1 VNNHFACG
9 GMIRATGTPLAQTV
23 LILNL
28 GTGIDSVSSAS
39 APSSVYKMG
48 EAAASPI
55 ASGGGLEVAN
65 GTVLFTNNIC
75 QLETSASRQREYTSV
90 LISTPDAL
98 VFSNNVCTLDTS
110 AQSAITDVLLVGHT
124 VNVVSNRL
132 QEPLNRV
139 YFSGITSGFL
149 NVTGQN
155 ISTNCLI
162 VLGTYQAN
170 NNNLTLVSPTSGE
183 VCARRWKDVGSNL
196 NL

>member
-1 VNNHFACG
+1 
-9 GMIRATGTPLAQTV
+9 M
-23 LILNL
+23 
-28 GTGIDSVSSAS
+28 
-39 APSSVYKMG
+39 
-48 EAAASPI
+48 
-55 ASGGGLEVAN
+55 
-65 GTVLFTNNIC
+65 
-75 QLETSASRQREYTSV
+75 
-90 LISTPDAL
+90 
-98 VFSNNVCTLDTS
+98 FSNNVCTLDTS

-170 NNNLTLVSPTSGE
+170 NNNLTLVSPTSAE